1 MKLDMG
7 SWTED
12 ELVHIMKSSLSR
24 DDPGKRIAAISEYF
38 LGTAYQESTLTGDV
52 RSPEELVVNLSG
64 VDCFTFLDYVEAMR
78 VSGSFAGFLACLK
91 RVRYR
96 GGMVSFRTRN
106 HFFTDWTVHNPS
118 FVMDVTAEIGKQRVR
133 NVHKMLNLKKDGSFL
148 LEGIEPKSRTI
159 TYIPADSLDET
170 MAARLSTGDY
180 AGIYT
185 EREGLDV
192 SHVGIIIRKQGALFL
207 RHASSVPDERAVIDQ
222 DLREYMKG
230 RPGLIVL
237 RSLDLPVKISDC
249 S

>member
-1 MKLDMG
+1 
-7 SWTED
+7 
-12 ELVHIMKSSLSR
+12 
-24 DDPGKRIAAISEYF
+24 
-38 LGTAYQESTLTGDV
+38 
-52 RSPEELVVNLSG
+52 
-64 VDCFTFLDYVEAMR
+64 
-78 VSGSFAGFLACLK
+78 
-91 RVRYR
+91 
-96 GGMVSFRTRN
+96 
-106 HFFTDWTVHNPS
+106 
-118 FVMDVTAEIGKQRVR
+118 
-133 NVHKMLNLKKDGSFL
+133 
-148 LEGIEPKSRTI
+148 
-159 TYIPADSLDET
+159 

-192 SHVGIIIRKQGALFL
+192 SHVGIIIRRQGALFL